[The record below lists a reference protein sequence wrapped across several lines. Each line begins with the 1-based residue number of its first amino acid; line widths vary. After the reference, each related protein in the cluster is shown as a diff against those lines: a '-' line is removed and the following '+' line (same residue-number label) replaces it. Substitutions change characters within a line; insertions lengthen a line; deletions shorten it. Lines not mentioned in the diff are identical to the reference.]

1 MVARRESE
9 MSNKIP
15 MQDVTSK
22 VEEYTPQTPAQQ
34 EMYAKR
40 RHIYVREIKGL
51 FQRVRRLT
59 NWVLMSAFFIL
70 PWLNWG
76 DRPLIWF
83 DLPGREFHIF
93 TATFYPQEFMLL
105 SWLLII
111 CAFGLFFITVF
122 AGRVWCGYTCPQ
134 SVWTFLYIWVEHR
147 LEGSRNRRIKLDRE
161 PLSFSKAWRKTAKH
175 TIWVAIAL
183 ATGITFVGYFTPI
196 RELVVEL
203 PTLQAHGWSYF
214 WVGFFLVFTYLN
226 AGWLREQVC
235 IYMCPYARFQGVMFD
250 RDTLI
255 VSYDEARGEPRGS
268 RKKSLDHAQA
278 RAAGFG
284 DCIDCDLCVQ
294 VCPTGIDIRHGL
306 QYECISC
313 AACID
318 ACDSVMDRMGYPR
331 GLIRYTT
338 ENSLEG
344 KKSKVLR
351 PRLLGYL
358 AALAVMLGLF
368 AWSLGERTPLDFE
381 AERERGQ
388 LYQMTR
394 DGRISNVYTLTVR
407 NLDDHDHTYRLQV
420 SGLPGLEV
428 DTDTISVPAGA
439 SRLVAVQVTADPAVL
454 ELPSHP
460 IQLLL
465 ESQTSEQFALERETR
480 FIGDTRR

>member
-59 NWVLMSAFFIL
+59 NWALMSAFFIL

-93 TATFYPQEFMLL
+93 TATFYPQEFILL

-465 ESQTSEQFALERETR
+465 ESQTAEQIALERETR

>member
-22 VEEYTPQTPAQQ
+22 VEEYTPQAAVQQ

-51 FQRVRRLT
+51 FQRVRRVS
-59 NWVLMSAFFIL
+59 NWILMLAFFTL

-93 TATFYPQEFMLL
+93 TATFYPQEFILL

-111 CAFGLFFITVF
+111 SAFGLFFITVF

-134 SVWTFLYIWVEHR
+134 SVWTFLFIWVEHR

-161 PLSFSKAWRKTAKH
+161 PRSFDKAWRKTAKH
-175 TIWVAIAL
+175 TIWLAIAL

-214 WVGFFLVFTYLN
+214 WTGFFLVFTYLN

-255 VSYDEARGEPRGS
+255 VSYDQARGEPRGS

-278 RAAGFG
+278 RAAGLG

-294 VCPTGIDIRHGL
+294 VCPTGIDIRDGL

-338 ENSLEG
+338 ENALED
-344 KKSKVLR
+344 KRSKILR

-358 AALAVMLGLF
+358 AALAVMIGLF
-368 AWSLGERTPLDFE
+368 AWTLGERTPLAFE

-407 NLDDHDHTYRLQV
+407 NLDDQDHTYHLQV
-420 SGLPGLEV
+420 SGLPGLEL

-465 ESQTSEQFALERETR
+465 ESQTVEQIALERETR

>member
-1 MVARRESE
+1 MTEE
-9 MSNKIP
+9 IP
-15 MQDVTSK
+15 IQDVTHGS
-22 VEEYTPQTPAQQ
+22 VGQQPHDAARQ

-40 RHIYVREIKGL
+40 RHIYVREIKGV
-51 FQRVRRLT
+51 FQRLRRGS
-59 NWVLMSAFFIL
+59 NWVLMLAFFGL
-70 PWLNWG
+70 PWLTWG

-93 TATFYPQEFMLL
+93 AATFYPQEFILL

-147 LEGSRNRRIKLDRE
+147 LEGSRNRRIRLDRE
-161 PLSFSKAWRKTAKH
+161 PMSFDKTWRKTAKH
-175 TIWVAIAL
+175 IIWLAIAL
-183 ATGITFVGYFTPI
+183 ATGVTFVGYFTPI
-196 RELVVEL
+196 RELVVDL
-203 PTLQAHGWSYF
+203 PMLEAHGWSYF
-214 WVGFFLVFTYLN
+214 WVGFFVVFTYLN

-250 RDTLI
+250 ADTLI
-255 VSYDEARGEPRGS
+255 VSYDAARGEPRGA
-268 RKKSLDHAQA
+268 RKKSLDHEQV
-278 RAAGFG
+278 RAAGLG
-284 DCIDCDLCVQ
+284 DCIDCELCVQ
-294 VCPTGIDIRHGL
+294 VCPTGIDIRQGL
-306 QYECISC
+306 QYECITC

-331 GLIRYTT
+331 GLIRYTN
-338 ENSLEG
+338 ENALEG
-344 KKSKVLR
+344 KRSHILR

-358 AALAVMLGLF
+358 AALLVMIGLF
-368 AWSLGERTPLDFE
+368 VWALGERTPLDFE

-407 NLDDHDHTYRLQV
+407 NRDDRDHHYSLTV
-420 SGLPGLEV
+420 SGLPSLEL
-428 DTDTISVPAGA
+428 DTDALEVPAGA
-439 SRLVAVQVTADPAVL
+439 ARTFAVQVTAEPDVV

-460 IQLLL
+460 IVLHLQ
-465 ESQTSEQFALERETR
+465 SRQDDDIALDRETR

>member
-1 MVARRESE
+1 

-93 TATFYPQEFMLL
+93 TATFYPQEFILL

-465 ESQTSEQFALERETR
+465 ESQTAEQIALERETR